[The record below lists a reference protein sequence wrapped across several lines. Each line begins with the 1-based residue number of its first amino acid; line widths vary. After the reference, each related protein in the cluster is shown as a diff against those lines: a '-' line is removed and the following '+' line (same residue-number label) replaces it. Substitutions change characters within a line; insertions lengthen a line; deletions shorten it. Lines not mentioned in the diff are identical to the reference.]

1 MSQVEDIKARLDIV
15 EVIREYVP
23 VKAVGANF
31 QALCPFHHEKTP
43 SFVISPDKQIWHCF
57 GCGRGGD
64 VLAFVMEME
73 SLGFMETLRL
83 LAPKAGIVWRH
94 ENAAAYS
101 RRNRLLDIL
110 DLAAKYFSHQLEKD
124 GRGQACRQYLLGRG
138 LSEETIKSWNIG
150 YSPEAGALINFLKT
164 RPARGQKYSDEEIF
178 LAGLSLKTENGRY
191 YERFRDRI
199 MFPIWDVNNN
209 VVAFTA
215 RVNPDKEAT
224 EKMGKYINSPQTEL
238 YDKSRIVF
246 ALNRAKKSIK
256 KEDLAV
262 VVEGQMDAISAHQ
275 HGFTNVVASSGTAL
289 SADQLRLIK
298 RFSSNIALAFDMD
311 AAGQMA
317 ADRGLKEAMAQEFN
331 IKVIVLPQGK
341 DPDECLRNNP
351 KDFQGALSQ
360 APSMMEYYF
369 QKVEEEFD
377 FSQISSRKTGVA
389 KLLKMVSQL
398 NNKIEADFWLK
409 RISQAADIPE
419 PLLREEVAKTELAS
433 SSTPKEREKTNKADE
448 VAADK
453 ALSREARLSELLL
466 ALLVKFTDFL
476 EYSLNNLDPD
486 YLVGEINRLFY
497 RNLIIYY
504 NKVNVLD
511 YAQLRDYLLNQDE
524 RLGPMLDK
532 ISLLGE
538 KDFYS
543 FSPAAVKNEIIK
555 IILDLKKSAWQTEI
569 RQIEK
574 DLSQAEKQADKARVD
589 ALMSDLKNLTDKLR
603 QIQNSNYEEENR

>member
-83 LAPKAGIVWRH
+83 LAPKAGIVWRN
-94 ENAAAYS
+94 ESSVAYS

-110 DLAAKYFSHQLEKD
+110 DLAAKYFAHHLDKD
-124 GRGQACRQYLLGRG
+124 PRGLACKKYLLNRG
-138 LSEETIKSWNIG
+138 LSEETIKDWMIG
-150 YSPEAGALINFLKT
+150 YSQEERSLINFLKT
-164 RPARGQKYSDEEIF
+164 RPARGQKYNDEEIF
-178 LAGLSLKTENGRY
+178 LAGLSLKSDSGQY

-209 VVAFTA
+209 VIAFTA
-215 RVNPDKEAT
+215 RVNPSKEAT

-246 ALNRAKKSIK
+246 GLNRAKKIIK
-256 KEDLAV
+256 KDDLAV

-289 SADQLRLIK
+289 SSEQLRLIK
-298 RFSSNIALAFDMD
+298 RFTNNIALAFDMD
-311 AAGQMA
+311 NAGQMA

-331 IKVIVLPQGK
+331 IKVIILPQGK

-351 KDFQGALSQ
+351 KDFKNALEQ

-369 QKVEEEFD
+369 QKVKNEFD
-377 FSQISSRKTGVA
+377 FSQINSRKSGVA

-409 RISQAADIPE
+409 RISQEADVPE
-419 PLLREEVAKTELAS
+419 SLLREAITKAETSPDSSGSKTKSGDTKATEL
-433 SSTPKEREKTNKADE
+433 
-448 VAADK
+448 
-453 ALSREARLSELLL
+453 LSREARLSELLL
-466 ALLVKFTDFL
+466 ALLIKFPDFL

-486 YLVGEINRLFY
+486 YLVGEMNRLFY

-511 YAQLRDYLLNQDE
+511 YEQLRDYLFNQDE
-524 RLGPMLDK
+524 RLAPMIDK

-543 FSPAAVKNEIIK
+543 FTPAAVKNEIIK
-555 IILDLKKSAWQTEI
+555 IILDLKKFTWQAEI
-569 RQIEK
+569 KKIEK
-574 DLSQAEKQADKARVD
+574 ELALAEKQNDQDKLNS
-589 ALMSDLKNLTDKLR
+589 LMSDLKKLTDKLR

>member
-110 DLAAKYFSHQLEKD
+110 DLTAKYFAHQLEKD
-124 GRGQACRQYLLGRG
+124 PRGLACKKYLLDRG
-138 LSEETIKSWNIG
+138 LSEETIKVWSIG
-150 YSPEAGALINFLKT
+150 YSQEERSLINFLKT

-178 LAGLSLKTENGRY
+178 LAGLSLKSDSGQY

-209 VVAFTA
+209 VIAFTA
-215 RVNPDKEAT
+215 RVNPGKEAN

-256 KEDLAV
+256 KDDLAV
-262 VVEGQMDAISAHQ
+262 IVEGQMDAISAHQ

-289 SADQLRLIK
+289 SAEQLRLIK

-311 AAGQMA
+311 TAGQMA

-331 IKVIVLPQGK
+331 IKVIILPQGK

-351 KDFQGALSQ
+351 KDFQNALLQ

-369 QKVEEEFD
+369 QKVKTEFD
-377 FSQISSRKTGVA
+377 FSQVNSRKAGVA
-389 KLLKMVSQL
+389 KLLKMIVQL
-398 NNKIEADFWLK
+398 SNKIEADFWLK
-409 RISQAADIPE
+409 RLSQEADVPE
-419 PLLREEVAKTELAS
+419 SLLREAIAQTES
-433 SSTPKEREKTNKADE
+433 GPVSTQTTNKESELKPASP
-448 VAADK
+448 
-453 ALSREARLSELLL
+453 LSRESRLSELLL

-486 YLVGEINRLFY
+486 YLVGETNRLFY

-511 YAQLRDYLLNQDE
+511 YEQLRDYLVNQDE

-543 FSPAAVKNEIIK
+543 FTPAAVKNEIIK

-569 RQIEK
+569 KQIER
-574 DLSQAEKQADKARVD
+574 DLSQAEKKNDKVRVD
-589 ALMSDLKNLTDKLR
+589 ALMTDLKNLNDKLR